1 MDCHLKVLRTTL
13 MLSTAFL
20 AGVTT
25 GPVSAL
31 IGKYGGIAFGAQS
44 ISDEI
49 SNRADTY
56 WSLALFGDVFE
67 RVRLDYVD
75 PVSDKS
81 LIEDAL
87 DGMLT
92 GLDPHSGY
100 MNAEAFQEMQAE
112 DAGEFGGVGKEV
124 TVDNGFLR
132 VISAIDGSPAAKAG
146 IKAGDLITTPGRQDG
161 AGTGAGRSH
170 YL

>member
-75 PVSDKS
+75 PVSDKAS
-81 LIEDAL
+81 SRTRLM
-87 DGMLT
+87 GC
-92 GLDPHSGY
+92 
-100 MNAEAFQEMQAE
+100 
-112 DAGEFGGVGKEV
+112 
-124 TVDNGFLR
+124 
-132 VISAIDGSPAAKAG
+132 
-146 IKAGDLITTPGRQDG
+146 
-161 AGTGAGRSH
+161 
-170 YL
+170 